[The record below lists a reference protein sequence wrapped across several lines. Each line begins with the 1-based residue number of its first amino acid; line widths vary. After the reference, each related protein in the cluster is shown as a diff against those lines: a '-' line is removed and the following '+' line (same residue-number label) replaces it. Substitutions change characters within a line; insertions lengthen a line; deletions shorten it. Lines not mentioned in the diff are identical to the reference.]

1 MNVIGRRVHEVDAS
15 DVGDDVSKTNWT
27 VRIIA
32 VPPGEAPLWVREK
45 WVGVE
50 LPVAR
55 YSSACTFYAYGVL
68 SLPRTWVAQWWGIIA
83 RAGAADI
90 RLRGGINPR
99 GGYSFG
105 VEPGRRGVVAR
116 EHPAS
121 DCTRPLSRLSRGSL
135 PDRRYLIRTLRC
147 AARTRALPCAAPV
160 QPHQSGAPPQHPPRA
175 RLYPPQR
182 KPARTAVRG

>member
-1 MNVIGRRVHEVDAS
+1 MKVIFPRVHEVDAS

-68 SLPRTWVAQWWGIIA
+68 SLPRTWVAQWWGIVRGRAQRISGYAVESIRAVDILSASSPDAAAWWRENTPHLIA
-83 RAGAADI
+83 
-90 RLRGGINPR
+90 
-99 GGYSFG
+99 
-105 VEPGRRGVVAR
+105 
-116 EHPAS
+116 
-121 DCTRPLSRLSRGSL
+121 
-135 PDRRYLIRTLRC
+135 PDRYLVFHEEACRI
-147 AARTRALPCAAPV
+147 V
-160 QPHQSGAPPQHPPRA
+160 DI
-175 RLYPPQR
+175 
-182 KPARTAVRG
+182 